1 MSGAVADDK
10 EFGPEV
16 SSRGGGD
23 GEPKSGRIVDAR
35 ELLDAMTCPVSGL
48 VFVDP
53 VTTTCGHTFS
63 RQSLARWMTSTGSN
77 QRDGAGPTCPT
88 CRAPLY
94 HESPHQWPVNTVLV
108 DLAERFLRDEM
119 IEART
124 LTYKMPGA
132 IAGGSGVDGGAEAGQ
147 VLGELPL
154 FVLDPM
160 TPGQELTLNVFEE
173 RYKLMIRR
181 CLQATRRFGMVGLAR
196 PAARHGP
203 SQGAGGDGGFSSEAG
218 ESDGRDGVERRDG
231 VEARHDHAGAS
242 RLLRYLSRR
251 PVAARNPGRH
261 VSRRSR
267 GGVHDNRIPGVA
279 GRQGFAQV
287 PRHATRAHRGL

>member
-1 MSGAVADDK
+1 MPRPTRSVSGAVADDK

-23 GEPKSGRIVDAR
+23 GEPKSGRIVDAQ

-77 QRDGAGPTCPT
+77 QRNGAGPSCPT

-132 IAGGSGVDGGAEAGQ
+132 IAGGSGVDGDSQAGQ
-147 VLGELPL
+147 ILGELPL
-154 FVLDPM
+154 FVLDSM
-160 TPGQELTLNVFEE
+160 TPGQELTRVGGGDPGYEPSPQPAEE
-173 RYKLMIRR
+173 PAQARWCPEIPRRTFPWPEKLRGVRR
-181 CLQATRRFGMVGLAR
+181 GHPVLRSSRLAGR
-196 PAARHGP
+196 AKARGRSRNEASAAAGVASGAAR
-203 SQGAGGDGGFSSEAG
+203 
-218 ESDGRDGVERRDG
+218 
-231 VEARHDHAGAS
+231 
-242 RLLRYLSRR
+242 
-251 PVAARNPGRH
+251 
-261 VSRRSR
+261 
-267 GGVHDNRIPGVA
+267 
-279 GRQGFAQV
+279 
-287 PRHATRAHRGL
+287 RAHGSPRV

>member
-173 RYKLMIRR
+173 RYKR
-181 CLQATRRFGMVGLAR
+181 
-196 PAARHGP
+196 
-203 SQGAGGDGGFSSEAG
+203 
-218 ESDGRDGVERRDG
+218 
-231 VEARHDHAGAS
+231 
-242 RLLRYLSRR
+242 
-251 PVAARNPGRH
+251 
-261 VSRRSR
+261 
-267 GGVHDNRIPGVA
+267 
-279 GRQGFAQV
+279 
-287 PRHATRAHRGL
+287 

>member
-108 DLAERFLRDEM
+108 DLAAVVLVQVKAVNLVEM
-119 IEART
+119 EPKVVVLVAVVLT
-124 LTYKMPGA
+124 LLLIML
-132 IAGGSGVDGGAEAGQ
+132 DLD
-147 VLGELPL
+147 LGELFMLLIPHCNRRTKCQSTL
-154 FVLDPM
+154 SKCIYKEGRRNCRTSSFKPRIKL
-160 TPGQELTLNVFEE
+160 GQDS
-173 RYKLMIRR
+173 
-181 CLQATRRFGMVGLAR
+181 RFCC
-196 PAARHGP
+196 
-203 SQGAGGDGGFSSEAG
+203 
-218 ESDGRDGVERRDG
+218 
-231 VEARHDHAGAS
+231 
-242 RLLRYLSRR
+242 
-251 PVAARNPGRH
+251 
-261 VSRRSR
+261 
-267 GGVHDNRIPGVA
+267 
-279 GRQGFAQV
+279 
-287 PRHATRAHRGL
+287 